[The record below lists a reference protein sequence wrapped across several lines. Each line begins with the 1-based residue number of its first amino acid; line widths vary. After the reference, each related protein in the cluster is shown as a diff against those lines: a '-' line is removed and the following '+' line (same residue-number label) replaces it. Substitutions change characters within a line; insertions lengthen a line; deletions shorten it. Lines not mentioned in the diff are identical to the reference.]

1 MQGKWT
7 DEENFIFLQYITT
20 HPSVFEENIEMAM
33 NVEELTR
40 NINSTMMEM
49 GIIKSGLGH
58 LKTENQVKIKIK
70 NLKKKKELLF
80 RLVEDDI

>member
-1 MQGKWT
+1 
-7 DEENFIFLQYITT
+7 
-20 HPSVFEENIEMAM
+20 M

-80 RLVEDDI
+80 RLVEDDIQTSINAIKHNVIN

>member
-1 MQGKWT
+1 
-7 DEENFIFLQYITT
+7 
-20 HPSVFEENIEMAM
+20 M

-49 GIIKSGLGH
+49 GIIKFGLGH

-80 RLVEDDI
+80 RLVEDDIQTSINAIKHNVIN